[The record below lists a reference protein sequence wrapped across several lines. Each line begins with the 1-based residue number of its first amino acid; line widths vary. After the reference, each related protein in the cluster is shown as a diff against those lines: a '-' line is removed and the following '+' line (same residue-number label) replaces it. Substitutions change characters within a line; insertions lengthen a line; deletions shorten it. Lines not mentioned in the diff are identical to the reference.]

1 MRATADIPDRRRSR
15 RPPPSPR
22 RVPDERVPVAP
33 PPLLSADAPSTWEDG
48 QRFFDGPAL
57 ARRAAQRDV
66 TSMELNAALASL
78 EDRTRAAEAGEQRV
92 REILESI
99 TDGFYALDL
108 EGRFTYVNAS
118 LERITGLSRERM
130 LGNVAWE
137 LFDLAPDSLPRRK
150 YEEARRTMQGQSYEA
165 YIERIGRWLEFRSFP
180 GPASHTVFIRDVTEQ
195 RRQDEALRRSE
206 ERWRL
211 AGQATS
217 DLMYDW
223 DIATGALFFSD
234 ALRTRF
240 GHAHPEPR
248 IQWWEAQIHPDD
260 LQPVV
265 AELQRALHAG
275 EASWTAEYRF
285 RRGDGAWVTIV
296 DRGAFMRDATGR
308 AVRMVGAMQDVTEQ
322 RRADQRL
329 LQAQKMEV
337 MGQLAAGVAH
347 DFNNVLTAMF
357 GYLELAEANV
367 RDGRPML
374 GELAEVRRGAE
385 QAAALTRQLLVF
397 SRRQIDQPRS
407 IDLARLVAESGGL
420 LARLIGR
427 GHRLDV
433 RSAPALWSVRMD
445 PTHAEQVLMNLVAN
459 ARDAMP
465 DAGVVTVTLD
475 NVVLDEPLAGAVPAP
490 VAPGAWVR
498 MLVRDTGAGMDA
510 ATLARMWEPF
520 FTTKG
525 LGRGTGLGLPTVRGL
540 VTRAG
545 GALVVE
551 SEPGR
556 GTTFA
561 VYLPRAAK
569 AAAAQAPER
578 LAADG
583 TERLLLVED
592 DPAVR
597 DALQRTLERHG
608 YAVVAPA
615 MVDAAVARLRGPMA
629 VDVVV
634 LDAELGARR
643 AGGGGAVLDA
653 LAERRRRGVPAPAL
667 VHVVGVVR
675 DGAPALA
682 ADRRSVIVE
691 KPFAT
696 DALLRAIR
704 RVLDGA

>member
-1 MRATADIPDRRRSR
+1 VPDEKL
-15 RPPPSPR
+15 PLAPPSPAVGGPTAVR
-22 RVPDERVPVAP
+22 E
-33 PPLLSADAPSTWEDG
+33 DAPRLRE
-48 QRFFDGPAL
+48 
-57 ARRAAQRDV
+57 RAAFSTPGSVALHD
-66 TSMELNAALASL
+66 TLASL
-78 EDRTRAAEAGEQRV
+78 EDRTRAAEAGAQRV
-92 REILESI
+92 RELLESI

-118 LERITGLSRERM
+118 LERITGRSREEL
-130 LGNVAWE
+130 LGNVAWDM
-137 LFDLAPDSLPRRK
+137 FGLAPDSLPRRK
-150 YEEARRTMQGQSYEA
+150 YEEARRTGKGQVYEA

-234 ALRTRF
+234 SLRTRF
-240 GHAHPEPR
+240 GHEHVEPR
-248 IQWWEAQIHPDD
+248 IEWWEAQIHPDD
-260 LQPVV
+260 LQAVV
-265 AELQRALHAG
+265 ADLQRALDRG
-275 EASWTAEYRF
+275 EASWTSEYRF
-285 RRGDGAWVTIV
+285 RRGDGTWVTIV
-296 DRGAFMRDATGR
+296 DRGAFMRDDTGR

-322 RRADQRL
+322 RRAEQRL
-329 LQAQKMEV
+329 LQSQKMEV

-357 GYLELAEANV
+357 GYLELAEANL
-367 RDGRPML
+367 REGKATL
-374 GELAEVRRGAE
+374 GEIAEVRRGAE

-407 IDLARLVAESGGL
+407 IDLAALVAESGGL
-420 LARLIGR
+420 LARLVGR
-427 GHRLDV
+427 KHRLDV
-433 RSAPALWSVRMD
+433 RSAPTLWSVRID

-465 DAGVVTVTLD
+465 EAGVVSVALDNVTLD
-475 NVVLDEPLAGAVPAP
+475 APITSAMPAP

-498 MLVRDTGAGMDA
+498 LVVRDTGVGMDA
-510 ATLARMWEPF
+510 ATAARMWEPF

-525 LGRGTGLGLPTVRGL
+525 VGRGTGLGLPTVRGL
-540 VTRAG
+540 VARAG

-561 VYLPRAAK
+561 VYLPRAGTP
-569 AAAAQAPER
+569 AAAPATER

-583 TERLLLVED
+583 TERVLLVED

-597 DALQRTLERHG
+597 DALHRSLERHG

-615 MVDAAVARLRGPMA
+615 TVDAAVARLRGPIA

-643 AGGGGAVLDA
+643 TGGGEAVLDA

-667 VHVVGVVR
+667 VHVVGVVP
-675 DGAPALA
+675 DGARPPGAEP
-682 ADRRSVIVE
+682 RSVILE

-696 DALLRAIR
+696 DALLRAMR

>member
-1 MRATADIPDRRRSR
+1 MSS
-15 RPPPSPR
+15 PSPR
-22 RVPDERVPVAP
+22 RVPDEQAP
-33 PPLLSADAPSTWEDG
+33 LALPPSAAGGPSALRGDAPRFSGGIATDQRG
-48 QRFFDGPAL
+48 QGI
-57 ARRAAQRDV
+57 
-66 TSMELNAALASL
+66 ELHDTLASL

-108 EGRFTYVNAS
+108 DGRFTYVNAS
-118 LERITGLSRERM
+118 LERITGRSRDEL
-130 LGNVAWE
+130 LGHVAWE

-150 YEEARRTMQGQSYEA
+150 YEEARRTGKGQVYEA

-180 GPASHTVFIRDVTEQ
+180 GKASHTVFIRDVTEQ

-223 DIATGALFFSD
+223 DIASGALFFSD
-234 ALRTRF
+234 SLRTRF
-240 GHAHPEPR
+240 GHEHVEPR
-248 IQWWEAQIHPDD
+248 IEWWEAQIHPED

-265 AELQRALHAG
+265 TELQRALDAG
-275 EASWTAEYRF
+275 DASWTAEYRF
-285 RRGDGAWVTIV
+285 RRGDGAWVTIA
-296 DRGAFMRDATGR
+296 DRGAFMRDEKGR

-322 RRADQRL
+322 RRGEQRL

-357 GYLELAEANV
+357 GYLELAEANL

-407 IDLARLVAESGGL
+407 IDLARLVTESGGL
-420 LARLIGR
+420 LARLVGR

-433 RSAPALWSVRMD
+433 RSASSLWPVRMD

-465 DAGVVTVTLD
+465 DAGVVSVTLD
-475 NVVLDEPLAGAVPAP
+475 NVTLDEPLAGAVPAP

-498 MLVRDTGAGMDA
+498 LVVRDSGVGMDA

-540 VTRAG
+540 VARAG
-545 GALVVE
+545 GALVVD
-551 SEPGR
+551 SAPGR
-556 GTTFA
+556 GTTFS
-561 VYLPRAAK
+561 VYLPRATTP
-569 AAAAQAPER
+569 AAAQAPER

-583 TERLLLVED
+583 TERVLLVED

-597 DALQRTLERHG
+597 DALHRALERHG

-615 MVDAAVARLRGPMA
+615 TVDAAVVRLRGPMA

-634 LDAELGARR
+634 LDAELGAPRS
-643 AGGGGAVLDA
+643 AGGAAVLDA

-675 DGAPALA
+675 DGAPPSAP
-682 ADRRSVIVE
+682 DRRSVIVE

>member
-1 MRATADIPDRRRSR
+1 MRG
-15 RPPPSPR
+15 
-22 RVPDERVPVAP
+22 
-33 PPLLSADAPSTWEDG
+33 DAP
-48 QRFFDGPAL
+48 RFREPPAATDVAGARLHEAL
-57 ARRAAQRDV
+57 A
-66 TSMELNAALASL
+66 NL

-118 LERITGLSRERM
+118 LERITGRSRDEMIGR
-130 LGNVAWE
+130 VAWE
-137 LFDLAPDSLPRRK
+137 MFGLAPDSLPRRK
-150 YEEARRTMQGQSYEA
+150 YEEARRTGKGQTYEA

-180 GPASHTVFIRDVTEQ
+180 GQTGHTVFIRDVTEQ
-195 RRQDEALRRSE
+195 RRRDEALTRSE

-211 AGQATS
+211 AGQATT

-223 DIATGALFFSD
+223 DIANGALYFSES
-234 ALRTRF
+234 LRTRF
-240 GHAHPEPR
+240 GHADAKPHIE
-248 IQWWEAQIHPDD
+248 WWEAQIHPDD

-265 AELQRALHAG
+265 ADLQRALDG
-275 EASWTAEYRF
+275 GDTSWTAEYRF
-285 RRGDGAWVTIV
+285 RRGDGEWVTVV
-296 DRGAFMRDATGR
+296 DRGAFMRGDDGR

-322 RRADQRL
+322 RRGELRL

-357 GYLELAEANV
+357 GYLELAEANLQE
-367 RDGRPML
+367 GRAML

-407 IDLARLVAESGGL
+407 IDLGRLLADSGGL
-420 LARLIGR
+420 LARLVGR

-433 RSAPALWSVRMD
+433 RSAPTLWPVRMD

-465 DAGVVTVTLD
+465 EAGVVTITLD
-475 NVVLDEPLAGAVPAP
+475 NVMLDEPVEGAVPAA

-498 MLVRDTGAGMDA
+498 LVVRDTGIGMDA
-510 ATLARMWEPF
+510 GTLARMWEPF

-525 LGRGTGLGLPTVRGL
+525 VGRGTGLGLPTVRGL

-545 GALVVE
+545 GALLVE
-551 SEPGR
+551 SVPAR
-556 GTTFA
+556 GTTFS
-561 VYLPRAAK
+561 VYLPRAATP
-569 AAAAQAPER
+569 AAAQAPER

-583 TERLLLVED
+583 TERVLLVED

-615 MVDAAVARLRGPMA
+615 TVDAAVVRLRGPMA

-643 AGGGGAVLDA
+643 AEGGEAVLDA
-653 LAERRRRGVPAPAL
+653 IAERRRRGVPAPAL
-667 VHVVGVVR
+667 VHVVGVVP
-675 DGAPALA
+675 DGARPPTGE
-682 ADRRSVIVE
+682 RRSVIIE

>member
-1 MRATADIPDRRRSR
+1 
-15 RPPPSPR
+15 
-22 RVPDERVPVAP
+22 VPDEHFPLAP
-33 PPLLSADAPSTWEDG
+33 PPPAAGGPSAARGDRSRHEEGGVALHE
-48 QRFFDGPAL
+48 AL
-57 ARRAAQRDV
+57 A
-66 TSMELNAALASL
+66 TL
-78 EDRTRAAEAGEQRV
+78 EDRTRAAEASEQRV
-92 REILESI
+92 RDILESI

-118 LERITGLSRERM
+118 LERITGKSRDEL

-137 LFDLAPDSLPRRK
+137 MFGLAADSLPRRK
-150 YEEARRTMQGQSYEA
+150 YEEARRTGKGQTYEA

-180 GPASHTVFIRDVTEQ
+180 GQASHTVFIRDVTEQ

-223 DIATGALFFSD
+223 DIASGALFFSD
-234 ALRTRF
+234 SLRTRF
-240 GHAHPEPR
+240 AHASAEPH
-248 IQWWEAQIHPDD
+248 IGWWEAQIHPDD
-260 LQPVV
+260 LQPVI
-265 AELQRALHAG
+265 ADLQRALDAG
-275 EASWTAEYRF
+275 DAAWTAEYRF
-285 RRGDGAWVTIV
+285 RRGDGGWVTIV
-296 DRGAFMRDATGR
+296 DRGAFMHDDKGR

-322 RRADQRL
+322 RRAEQRL

-357 GYLELAEANV
+357 GYLELAEANL
-367 RDGRPML
+367 RDGRAML
-374 GELAEVRRGAE
+374 GEIAEVRRGAE

-407 IDLARLVAESGGL
+407 IDLGAVVGESGGL
-420 LARLIGR
+420 LARLVGR
-427 GHRLDV
+427 KHRLDV
-433 RSAPALWSVRMD
+433 RGAPALWPVRMD

-465 DAGVVTVTLD
+465 DSGVVSVTLD
-475 NVVLDEPLAGAVPAP
+475 NVTLDAPLVGAMPAP

-498 MLVRDTGAGMDA
+498 LVVRDTGVGMDA

-525 LGRGTGLGLPTVRGL
+525 VGRGTGLGLPTVRGL

-561 VYLPRAAK
+561 VYLPRAATP
-569 AAAAQAPER
+569 AAASAPER

-583 TERLLLVED
+583 TERVLLVED

-597 DALQRTLERHG
+597 DALHRTLERHG
-608 YAVVAPA
+608 YVVVAPA
-615 MVDAAVARLRGPMA
+615 TVDAAVARLRGAMA

-634 LDAELGARR
+634 LDTELGARR
-643 AGGGGAVLDA
+643 TGGGEAVLDA
-653 LAERRRRGVPAPAL
+653 LAERRGRGVPPPAL
-667 VHVVGVVR
+667 VHVVGVVP
-675 DGAPALA
+675 DGARPRA
-682 ADRRSVIVE
+682 ADARSLILE

-704 RVLDGA
+704 RALDGPGA